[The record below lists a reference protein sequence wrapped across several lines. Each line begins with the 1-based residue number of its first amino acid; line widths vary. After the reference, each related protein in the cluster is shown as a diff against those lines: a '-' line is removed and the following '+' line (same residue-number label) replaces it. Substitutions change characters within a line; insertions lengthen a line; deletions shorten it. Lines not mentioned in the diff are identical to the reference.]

1 MFGPRLLLSLS
12 LFLAIGC
19 LRQVEQSEAPPISNA
34 ESAEEDITGRYRVKL
49 ETSKGDVVI
58 EVTPSWAPEG
68 AARFRE
74 LVEAG
79 FYDEC
84 RFFRVLPGFMAQIG
98 MSGDP
103 EVTAKWFDATIDD
116 DPVRKS
122 NQRGFVT
129 FAKSGAPNS
138 RTTQFFISYGNNA
151 RLDSDGFAPFGK
163 VVEGMDVVDS
173 IESRHRE
180 QPNQDAIKAQ
190 GNQYLNEQFPELDF
204 IKKATVIE

>member
-34 ESAEEDITGRYRVKL
+34 ESAEDDLTGRYRVKL

-103 EVTAKWFDATIDD
+103 AVMAKWSSATIDD

-122 NQRGFVT
+122 NQRAFVT
-129 FAKSGAPNS
+129 FAKTGAPNS
-138 RTTQFFISYGNNA
+138 RSTQFFVNYGDNA
-151 RLDSDGFAPFGK
+151 RLDPDGFAPFGK
-163 VVEGMDVVDS
+163 VVEGMDVVDL
-173 IESRHRE
+173 IESRYGE

-204 IKKATVIE
+204 IKKATIIE